1 MDFDNAL
8 DKYLRLAMG
17 CHCEHCAERMKKARE
32 VLRAMCTVAT
42 PPAAAAPGVVQVCPE
57 CDIADCWHIRER
69 KTAPQPAGDG
79 FCQACRD
86 RADGFYGSWA
96 PRCPVHEEDDSAVS
110 AMLQGKQPAE
120 HRKTT
125 LAERIARAQA
135 EIALWPPGK
144 LATMQL
150 QGGPRHEDD

>member
-1 MDFDNAL
+1 MDFDTAL
-8 DKYLRLAMG
+8 DRYVLLVRG
-17 CHCEHCAERMKKARE
+17 CHCVHCVEGIKKARE
-32 VLRAMCTVAT
+32 VLRAMCTVAA
-42 PPAAAAPGVVQVCPE
+42 PPAAVTPGVVHVCPE
-57 CDIADCWHIRER
+57 CDIADCQHIRAR
-69 KTAPQPAGDG
+69 RSAPKPVGDG

-96 PRCPVHEEDDSAVS
+96 PRCPVHEEENSEVS
-110 AMLQGKQPAE
+110 VMLLGGRPAE

-125 LAERIARAQA
+125 LEERIARAQA
-135 EIALWPPGK
+135 EVASWPPGK